1 MYHVEV
7 NDDVADQ
14 IAALPAEALHSFA
27 SVLDLLALHPWSGD
41 SYNRRNPDAEMRVHT
56 LGEKHEGLI
65 VYLILER
72 QQRVAVLRVLWS
84 S

>member
-1 MYHVEV
+1 
-7 NDDVADQ
+7 
-14 IAALPAEALHSFA
+14 
-27 SVLDLLALHPWSGD
+27 
-41 SYNRRNPDAEMRVHT
+41 MRVHT
-56 LGEKHEGLI
+56 FGEKHEGLI